1 MNTNGYFGED
11 FYELENLESQ
21 YQSVQN
27 NNQNGFNGSPLF
39 ETKGNINHTIEENS
53 VNSNF
58 FSNEN
63 INKIQQSLI
72 ASIFNKSK
80 GKYKIGKQDEEQLKI
95 IMRSIYLQNSK
106 NLPYDIEGQV
116 ETLNNLVLEYS
127 ISNVY
132 TEIQQYIGYLRDSST
147 LPLPNE
153 RPMNVEIKGEK
164 TVERTRFI

>member
-1 MNTNGYFGED
+1 MNTNSYFGQD
-11 FYELENLESQ
+11 FFELENLESQ

-53 VNSNF
+53 VNSSF

-80 GKYKIGKQDEEQLKI
+80 GKYKIGFSEDK
-95 IMRSIYLQNSK
+95 
-106 NLPYDIEGQV
+106 LPAGAISAV
-116 ETLNNLVLEYS
+116 TKVLLLLTTDKS
-127 ISNVY
+127 
-132 TEIQQYIGYLRDSST
+132 L
-147 LPLPNE
+147 
-153 RPMNVEIKGEK
+153 
-164 TVERTRFI
+164 

>member
-1 MNTNGYFGED
+1 MNTNGYFGQD

-72 ASIFNKSK
+72 ASIFNKSN
-80 GKYKIGKQDEEQLKI
+80 GQYKIGKQDEEQLKI

-106 NLPYDIEGQV
+106 
-116 ETLNNLVLEYS
+116 
-127 ISNVY
+127 
-132 TEIQQYIGYLRDSST
+132 
-147 LPLPNE
+147 
-153 RPMNVEIKGEK
+153 K
-164 TVERTRFI
+164 